1 MITLNGITKIY
12 NINDKKKIKVIA
24 LNDVNLRFEETGLV
38 AVVGKS
44 GSGKTTLLNMLG
56 GLDRPTSGDIL
67 FNGISLKSQKESRLD
82 LYRNNEVSIIFQEF
96 NLLKDYTVIEN
107 IKLACR
113 LQGKNKEEVN
123 NKALNALKLVS
134 LDELADRKI
143 ETLSGGQQQRI
154 AIARAIAKD
163 SKIVLCDEP
172 TGNLDSKTS
181 AEIFEIL
188 KEIAKDRLVVV
199 VTHDGELANKYANR
213 VIVLSDGKIVDDK
226 SLSEPPLVRN
236 NQEKKP
242 NKKRSVI
249 SIKDIVKMIRDNL
262 KKSILG
268 NIIVLVMLIA
278 TIALTIVFSSLS
290 GYNQQDA
297 LINTLKQNNQGI

>member
-67 FNGISLKSQKESRLD
+67 FNGISLNSQKESRLD
-82 LYRNNEVSIIFQEF
+82 LYRNNEVSFIFQEF

-113 LQGKNKEEVN
+113 LQSNNKVEVN
-123 NKALNALKLVS
+123 NKALDALKLVS

-143 ETLSGGQQQRI
+143 ET
-154 AIARAIAKD
+154 
-163 SKIVLCDEP
+163 
-172 TGNLDSKTS
+172 
-181 AEIFEIL
+181 
-188 KEIAKDRLVVV
+188 DRKSVV
-199 VTHDGELANKYANR
+199 
-213 VIVLSDGKIVDDK
+213 
-226 SLSEPPLVRN
+226 
-236 NQEKKP
+236 
-242 NKKRSVI
+242 
-249 SIKDIVKMIRDNL
+249 
-262 KKSILG
+262 
-268 NIIVLVMLIA
+268 
-278 TIALTIVFSSLS
+278 
-290 GYNQQDA
+290 
-297 LINTLKQNNQGI
+297 